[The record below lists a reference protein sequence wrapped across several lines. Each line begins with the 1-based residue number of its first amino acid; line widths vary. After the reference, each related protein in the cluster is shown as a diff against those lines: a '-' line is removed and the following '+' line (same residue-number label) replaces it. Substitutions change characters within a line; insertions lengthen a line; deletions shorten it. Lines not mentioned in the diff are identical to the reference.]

1 MIDLG
6 PHDVFVHT
14 LLFIALYFELFLLV
28 TFFERLSSITT
39 KTGEPSILPTATVIV
54 PCFNEEKTVAATV
67 RSLLALDYPKEKLS
81 IFIVND
87 GSTDGTWKEIQQF
100 KNNPQIKL
108 FKKENEGSK
117 YTALNLGLSHCTSE
131 IVGCLDADSFVDPSA
146 LKKIVKRFERSEVM
160 AVTPAIVVDSPKT
173 LVQLIQKTEY
183 NFSVLIRK
191 VFALIGSVYITPGPF
206 SFFRKRVFDEL
217 GPYKHAH
224 NTEDLEIGLR
234 MQTKNFV
241 IDNAHDAY
249 VYTVGPSTL
258 RGLFKQRL
266 RWVHGFLE
274 NAIDYR
280 FLFFKKGYGNL
291 SFFILPAAMFSIFSA
306 LYLSGYMLWSTG
318 KLIFDKA
325 AEVSAVG
332 PGSLVPHLSFDWFY
346 FHTETSTLLA
356 ILMLVITLTLILSG
370 KYIAEKKLA
379 FSPDILYF
387 IFLYGFIAPWWLLKA
402 VYNTAFSRKTSWR

>member
-1 MIDLG
+1 MDPNDI
-6 PHDVFVHT
+6 FVHA

-28 TFFERLSSITT
+28 TFFESLSSITT
-39 KTGEPSILPTATVIV
+39 KTGEPSIFPTATVIV
-54 PCFNEEKTVAATV
+54 PCFNEEKTVAATIH
-67 RSLLALDYPKEKLS
+67 SLLALDYPKEKLS

-108 FKKENEGSK
+108 FQKENEGSK

-146 LKKIVKRFERSEVM
+146 LKKIVKRFEQPEVM

-291 SFFILPAAMFSIFSA
+291 SFFILPVALFSIFSA
-306 LYLSGYMLWSTG
+306 LYLTGYMLSTATLA
-318 KLIFDKA
+318 LIDKVK
-325 AEVSAVG
+325 EVSTLG
-332 PGSLVPHLSFDWFY
+332 FSSLIPHISFNWFY
-346 FHTETSTLLA
+346 FHTETTTLIA
-356 ILMLVITLTLILSG
+356 FFMILLTITLILSG
-370 KYIAEKKLA
+370 KYIAERRLA
-379 FSPDILYF
+379 FSRDILYF
-387 IFLYGFIAPWWLLKA
+387 IFLYGLIAPWWLLKA